1 MALLLLAL
9 ATCFLA
15 YSNGANDN
23 FKGVASL
30 FGSGTTSY
38 RRAIWW
44 ATVTTFAG
52 SIASMVL
59 AQSLLTKFSGRGLV
73 PDQIAGS
80 ESFLLAVGLGAGLTV
95 IAATLTGF
103 PVSTT
108 HALTGAIVG
117 AGLIAVGD
125 GVNVRSLGGGFLLP
139 LSLSPIL
146 SVALAALFYV
156 VLRFLRLQLG
166 VTKEWCVCVGE
177 TQRVVPIPQ
186 PASVMTLQG
195 AVPSALTL
203 SAGEL
208 RDCAERYAGAF
219 LGIRA
224 QTIMDTAHFLSAGIV
239 SFARG
244 LNDTPKIAA
253 MLLVVRAL
261 DIRWGVAAVAVAIAI
276 GGLLSAGR
284 VAETMSHRIT
294 GMNHGQGLAAN
305 LSTGLLVILATT
317 YGLPVSTTH
326 VSVGSLFGIGLIAGK
341 ANVGVVLG
349 IVLAWLLTLPCA
361 LLISGIVYWLV
372 ARAGL
377 V

>member
-1 MALLLLAL
+1 
-9 ATCFLA
+9 
-15 YSNGANDN
+15 
-23 FKGVASL
+23 
-30 FGSGTTSY
+30 
-38 RRAIWW
+38 
-44 ATVTTFAG
+44 
-52 SIASMVL
+52 
-59 AQSLLTKFSGRGLV
+59 
-73 PDQIAGS
+73 
-80 ESFLLAVGLGAGLTV
+80 
-95 IAATLTGF
+95 
-103 PVSTT
+103 
-108 HALTGAIVG
+108 
-117 AGLIAVGD
+117 
-125 GVNVRSLGGGFLLP
+125 
-139 LSLSPIL
+139 
-146 SVALAALFYV
+146 
-156 VLRFLRLQLG
+156 
-166 VTKEWCVCVGE
+166 
-177 TQRVVPIPQ
+177 
-186 PASVMTLQG
+186 MTLQG

>member
-1 MALLLLAL
+1 MTLLFLVFV
-9 ATCFLA
+9 TCFLA

-23 FKGVASL
+23 FKGVATL
-30 FGSGTTSY
+30 FGSRTVGY

-44 ATVTTFAG
+44 ATATTFTG

-59 AQSLLTKFSGRGLV
+59 GQSLLLKFSGRGIV
-73 PDQIAGS
+73 PDQIVGS
-80 ESFLLAVGLGAGLTV
+80 ESFLLAVALGAGLTV
-95 IAATLTGF
+95 IVATLTGF

-117 AGLIAVGD
+117 AGLVAVGTA
-125 GVNVRSLGGGFLLP
+125 VNVQSLGVGFLLP
-139 LSLSPIL
+139 LALSPIL
-146 SVALAALFYV
+146 ALALAVGFYL

-166 VTKEWCVCVGE
+166 ITKEWCVCLGE
-177 TQRVVPIPQ
+177 TPQVVPIPQ
-186 PASVMTLQG
+186 PASVMALQG
-195 AVPSALTL
+195 AVPFTLTV

-208 RDCAERYAGAF
+208 GECAERYTGAF
-219 LGIRA
+219 LGIRS
-224 QTIMDTAHFLSAGIV
+224 QTTMDVAHFLSAGIV

-261 DIRWGVAAVAVAIAI
+261 DIRWGIVAIAVAIAI
-276 GGLLSAGR
+276 GGLLSAAR

-294 GMNHGQGLAAN
+294 EMNHGQGLAAN
-305 LSTGLLVILATT
+305 LSTGLLVILATR

-326 VSVGSLFGIGLIAGK
+326 VSVGSLFGIGLIARK

-349 IVLAWLLTLPCA
+349 VVLSWLLTLPCA
-361 LLISGIVYWLV
+361 ALISGIVYWL
-372 ARAGL
+372 AGRAGT

>member
-1 MALLLLAL
+1 MALLFLAL
-9 ATCFLA
+9 VTCFLA

-30 FGSGTTSY
+30 FGSGTTGY

-44 ATVTTFAG
+44 ATATTFTG

-59 AQSLLTKFSGRGLV
+59 AQSLLTKFSGKGIV
-73 PDQIAGS
+73 PDQIVGS
-80 ESFLLAVGLGAGLTV
+80 KFFLLAVALGAGLTV
-95 IAATLTGF
+95 IVATLTGF

-117 AGLIAVGD
+117 AGLVAVGA
-125 GVNVRSLGGGFLLP
+125 GVNVQSLGGGFLLP
-139 LSLSPIL
+139 LALSPIL
-146 SVALAALFYV
+146 ALALAAGCYLA
-156 VLRFLRLQLG
+156 LRSLRLQLG
-166 VTKEWCVCVGE
+166 ITKEWCVCVGE
-177 TQRVVPIPQ
+177 TPQVVPIPQ
-186 PASVMTLQG
+186 PPSVMALQG
-195 AVPSALTL
+195 AVQSTLTV

-208 RDCAERYAGAF
+208 RDCAERYTGAF
-219 LGIRA
+219 LGVRS
-224 QTIMDTAHFLSAGIV
+224 QTIMDAAHFLSAGIV

-261 DIRWGVAAVAVAIAI
+261 DIRWGIVAIGVAIAI

-305 LSTGLLVILATT
+305 LSTGLLVILATR

-326 VSVGSLFGIGLIAGK
+326 VSVGSLFGIGLMARK
-341 ANVGVVLG
+341 ANVKVMLG
-349 IVLAWLLTLPCA
+349 IVLSWLLTLPCA
-361 LLISGIVYWLV
+361 ALISGIVYWLV
-372 ARAGL
+372 GRAGT

>member
-1 MALLLLAL
+1 MAVLFLAL
-9 ATCFLA
+9 VTCILA

-38 RRAIWW
+38 RRAIRW

-52 SIASMVL
+52 SIASVVL
-59 AQSLLTKFSGRGLV
+59 AQSLLTKYPGRGIV
-73 PDQIAGS
+73 PDQIVGS
-80 ESFLLAVGLGAGLTV
+80 ESFLLAVAFGAGLTV
-95 IAATLTGF
+95 IVATLTGF

-117 AGLIAVGD
+117 AGLIAVGA
-125 GVNVRSLGGGFLLP
+125 GVNVRSLGAGFLLP
-139 LSLSPIL
+139 LALSPIL
-146 SVALAALFYV
+146 AVALAASFYFA
-156 VLRFLRLQLG
+156 LRFLRLQLG
-166 VTKEWCVCVGE
+166 ITKEWCVCVGE
-177 TQRVVPIPQ
+177 TQHVVPIPQ
-186 PASVMTLQG
+186 PASVMTLH
-195 AVPSALTL
+195 SAIPPALSV
-203 SAGEL
+203 SAGEFQE
-208 RDCAERYAGAF
+208 CAERYAGAF
-219 LGIRA
+219 LGLRS

-261 DIRWGVAAVAVAIAI
+261 DIRWGVVAIAI
-276 GGLLSAGR
+276 AIAMGGLLSAGR

-305 LSTGLLVILATT
+305 LSTGLLVILATR

-326 VSVGSLFGIGLIAGK
+326 VSVGSLFGIGLVARK
-341 ANVGVVLG
+341 VNVGVVLG
-349 IVLAWLLTLPCA
+349 IVLSWLLTLPCA
-361 LLISGIVYWLV
+361 ALISGIVYWLV
-372 ARAGL
+372 GRAGT